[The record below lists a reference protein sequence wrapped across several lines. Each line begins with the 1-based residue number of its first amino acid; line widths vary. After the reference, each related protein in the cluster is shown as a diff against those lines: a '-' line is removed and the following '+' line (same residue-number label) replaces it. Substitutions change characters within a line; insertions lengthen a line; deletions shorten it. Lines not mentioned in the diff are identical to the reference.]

1 MDKTITV
8 LLQLSLITPFVM
20 LLIAALVTCGV
31 LRGKPRWPTV
41 AGIALTSLVAVSC
54 LCFFSSRLEQQTYS
68 LTLVNWLALAGESSP
83 QLQIGVLFDPVSLA
97 FYGLISLASL
107 FFLLL
112 SLIRRVV
119 IHGHSIC
126 LALVRQVELSYRP
139 VFWNCFS
146 SG

>member
-54 LCFFSSRLEQQTYS
+54 LCFFSSRL
-68 LTLVNWLALAGESSP
+68 
-83 QLQIGVLFDPVSLA
+83 
-97 FYGLISLASL
+97 
-107 FFLLL
+107 
-112 SLIRRVV
+112 
-119 IHGHSIC
+119 
-126 LALVRQVELSYRP
+126 
-139 VFWNCFS
+139 
-146 SG
+146 